1 MTNLFPLSTEI
12 MPRRQ
17 KIPIE
22 KIADRKIQKWGRGRY
37 RLEWQ
42 EAQQSFLKL
51 NELQCETTFE
61 QELYLS

>member
-12 MPRRQ
+12 MPKRQ
-17 KIPIE
+17 KITN
-22 KIADRKIQKWGRGRY
+22 RKIQKWGRGRCG
-37 RLEWQ
+37 LEWQ

-51 NELQCETTFE
+51 NESQCETTLE